1 MSRTGLITF
10 HFAHHYGAQLQAY
23 ATMRAIQGLGH
34 DCEIIDF
41 RLPHTT
47 RTNELFKKNLSVR
60 AAASDAHTALHYA
73 AFKARYDRFNAF
85 VAEQMNLSP
94 RRYTS
99 FEELRADPPAYDV
112 YVAGSDQIWN
122 PFIYANK
129 QFEPSFLLAFVQEGR
144 KIAYAPSLGTPTLP
158 PPYDGQFRDYL
169 ASFDALSAR
178 EKRGQVLMKEVA
190 GRDARL
196 VLDPTLLL
204 TGEQW
209 GELAVPPRRQGPYI
223 LCYFVSDP
231 GEVVPYVQALA
242 QRTGWPVVQLAGARR
257 KIPGA
262 SELVF
267 DAGPREFLGL
277 FQHAAC
283 VCTNSFHGAVFS
295 LQFDRPFFTS
305 MSPKERSEPTFS
317 RIYSLLN
324 RLGCAGRI
332 IGLDGTDDV
341 DAPVDY
347 QRVHQTL
354 SEARAESLAYLKAA
368 IEGAP
373 LPAGEAE
380 PSPSKGPQ
388 LCKAVD
394 CTGCTACASVCPV
407 GAITMAPAH
416 EGFLRPV
423 VSDACVLCRKCEG
436 VCPGRRPQPELPGHS
451 APREAHA
458 VWGSDEAG
466 RMESSSGG
474 FFSVLARDTLAR
486 GGVVFGAALEN
497 GRTVRHV
504 AARTEAALAPLRGS
518 KYAQSDLGGTF
529 RQVKELLE
537 NGTEVLFSGLAC
549 QVDGLNRFLGR
560 DYPNL
565 LTVDLVCHG
574 IPSPAV
580 LRGFVE
586 GLEQTRGRPVTQLRF
601 RDKAKGWKTAHLTA
615 SFADG
620 SHWTEV
626 LYRTTFGR
634 GFGMGL
640 FLRPCCA
647 RCRYANLDRP
657 ADFTLGDY
665 WGLDPKLELPTDREK
680 GISLVLLHSEKA
692 RERFAALAGQ
702 FGEAERPLSEAVAG
716 NPRLASPSAPSPKRA
731 AFFAAL
737 RAQGYPAAEAEFLTP
752 PPLPYRAAAKLLT
765 PQMKQAIRKVL
776 K

>member
-1 MSRTGLITF
+1 MRRTGLITF

-23 ATMRAIQGLGH
+23 ATMRAIQDLGH

-47 RTNELFKKNLSVR
+47 RTNELFKKSPSLR
-60 AAASDAHTALHYA
+60 AAASDAHTALHYG
-73 AFKARYDRFNAF
+73 AFKTRYDRFNAF
-85 VAEQMNLSP
+85 VREQMNLSP

-99 FEELRADPPAYDV
+99 FQELQADPPAYDV

-122 PFIYANK
+122 PFIYADR
-129 QFEPSFLLAFVQEGR
+129 QFEPAFLLDFVKEGR
-144 KIAYAPSLGTPTLP
+144 KIAYAPSIGTPTLP
-158 PPYDGQFRDYL
+158 PPYDGQFRKYL

-178 EKRGQVLMKEVA
+178 EKRGQMLIREAA
-190 GRDARL
+190 GREARL

-209 GELAVPPRRQGPYI
+209 GELAVPPKEQGPYI

-231 GEVVPYVQALA
+231 GEVAPYVQALA
-242 QRTGWPVVQLAGARR
+242 RRTGWPIVQLAGARR

-262 SELVF
+262 REIVF

-317 RIYSLLN
+317 RIYSLLS

-347 QRVHQTL
+347 GAVHQKL
-354 SEARAESLAYLKAA
+354 SQARADSLAYLKAA

-373 LPAGEAE
+373 LPAVPEEA
-380 PSPSKGPQ
+380 PGPKGPQ
-388 LCKAVD
+388 LCKAAD
-394 CTGCTACASVCPV
+394 CTGCAACASVCPV
-407 GAITMAPAH
+407 SAITMVPDH
-416 EGFLRPV
+416 EGFLRPA
-423 VSDACVLCRKCEG
+423 VSEACILCRKCEG
-436 VCPGRRPQPELPGHS
+436 VCPGLHPQPQRPGH
-451 APREAHA
+451 AQPQEAHA
-458 VWGSDEAG
+458 VWSAGEAE

-486 GGVVFGAALEN
+486 GGVVFGAALEH
-497 GRTVRHV
+497 GRTVRHI
-504 AARTEAALAPLRGS
+504 AARTGEALSPLRGS
-518 KYAQSDLGGTF
+518 KYAQSDLGDTF
-529 RQVKELLE
+529 RQVKTLLE

-574 IPSPAV
+574 VPSPAV

-586 GLEQTRGRPVTQLRF
+586 DLERQRGKPVTRLRF

-615 SFADG
+615 DFADG
-620 SHWTEV
+620 SQWTEV

-657 ADFTLGDY
+657 ADFTLGDF
-665 WGLDPKLELPTDREK
+665 WGLDPKLALPTDREK

-692 RERFAALAGQ
+692 QQRFAALSGS
-702 FGEAERPLSEAVAG
+702 FGEAVRPVDEAVAG

-737 RAQGYPAAEAEFLTP
+737 RAEGYPAAQKAFLTP
-752 PPLPYRAAAKLLT
+752 PPLAYRAAARVLT
-765 PQMKQAIRKVL
+765 PQMKQAIRKIL